1 MTSTDE
7 LNSVIEFAE
16 KAERYD
22 LFDIIRACQKI
33 RKLGEG
39 SYSKMILTG
48 KLDFWDYGVGF
59 LNFEIRHYYHTTEK
73 QHYSRIWFATID
85 DGDMGAWV
93 PFSSKEEVIV
103 FNDKFAEQYLKDLS
117 IFPTLEEL
125 NKQLRPFGIYIT
137 RE

>member
-1 MTSTDE
+1 MND

-16 KAERYD
+16 KAENYD
-22 LFDIIRACQKI
+22 IFNIIKACRKL

-39 SYSKMILTG
+39 KYSKMILTG
-48 KLDFWDYGVGF
+48 ELEFSDYGAGF
-59 LNFEIRHYYHTTEK
+59 INFEIYHCYQALNK
-73 QHYSRIWFATID
+73 QHYSRIWFGTID

-93 PFSSKEEVIV
+93 PFSSKEEVIA
-103 FNDKFAEQYLKDLS
+103 FNDRFVEEYLKDLS

-125 NKQLRPFGIYIT
+125 NKQLRPFGIYIS